1 MQLENY
7 FALACGLGL
16 LLGLAWFAL
25 YLLSWAWVWSWA
37 WMDDSKPAQR
47 NPLIQWV
54 NSHRGFEPGEGF
66 CCRYGYQRQDGRRID
81 GEGGFFYP
89 FLALSLAPLAL
100 LVMVKI
106 YPVTIAVLTSI
117 AIAHLARF
125 ARRHKKLFDKHI
137 KDPEAHK

>member
-37 WMDDSKPAQR
+37 WMDDSKPPKR
-47 NPLIQWV
+47 NPLIEAV
-54 NSHRGFEPGEGF
+54 NKYRGLEPGQGI
-66 CCRYGYQRQDGRRID
+66 CCKYGYQGKDGERKD

-89 FLALSLAPLAL
+89 FLALALGPLAL
-100 LVMVKI
+100 LVAFKL
-106 YPVTIAVLTSI
+106 YPVVLAAATALAV
-117 AIAHLARF
+117 AHVARF